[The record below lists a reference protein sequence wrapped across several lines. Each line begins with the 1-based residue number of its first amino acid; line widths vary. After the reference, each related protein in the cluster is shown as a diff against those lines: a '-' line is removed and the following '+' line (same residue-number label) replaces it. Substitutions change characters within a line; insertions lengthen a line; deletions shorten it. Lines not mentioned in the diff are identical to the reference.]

1 MDSKRDTDG
10 EQSGRSRTRRRE
22 VETEGNKWKT
32 VKEEEANMV
41 RKTVKYV
48 KNFEEGR
55 GEEGI

>member
-1 MDSKRDTDG
+1 MK
-10 EQSGRSRTRRRE
+10 
-22 VETEGNKWKT
+22 TEGNKRKT

-55 GEEGI
+55 GEEGICGDTGGSGIGGGGSE